1 MDHQHRFEIGVAHR
15 APHGSPGG
23 AAVLV
28 GNEARQTSS
37 CLNAFGHSNLS
48 GG

>member
-1 MDHQHRFEIGVAHR
+1 LAQLVKQLLALGV
-15 APHGSPGG
+15 HGSPGST
-23 AAVLV
+23 AVLV

>member
-1 MDHQHRFEIGVAHR
+1 MLVDLELVVDV
-15 APHGSPGG
+15 HGSPGCT
-23 AAVLV
+23 AVLV